1 MAQAWTE
8 DQKLDAASGAIGGGL
23 GIVGAGLSAIPGV
36 GPILGAGVAGAGMLT
51 SQFLQ
56 MFKKPPKLPGPTG
69 AQMVNLERSNTLAE
83 QTAQMQGLSPAE
95 VANLDELT
103 ARSSIRSQAVVNAY
117 NSVYQMSP
125 LEQEVLVKSVV
136 TQQQEEAAR
145 VRREFFNMDAEAVR
159 RSVSAKIAANEQA
172 AARANEIAQIER
184 QNEMIRLDMEAQKY
198 ANLGEV
204 LGDVGGIIGESIR
217 YTEGKKKALE
227 KEYQEKTTDF
237 NKRSTGG
244 GMITDMARKYGGG
257 TIDVSDTVT
266 GVETNP
272 LMLDEKGTNAAR
284 LQEARM
290 DSFWNKEADLY
301 RQAQEEARLYRGQE
315 KIRGRAQLDL
325 PIG

>member
-159 RSVSAKIAANEQA
+159 RSMSAKIAANEQA

-227 KEYQEKTTDF
+227 AKNIEAREA
-237 NKRSTGG
+237 STISRGQG
-244 GMITDMARKYGGG
+244 AKPVYES
-257 TIDVSDTVT
+257 VSDTVT
-266 GVETNP
+266 PAGGGKGGAPNLVA
-272 LMLDEKGTNAAR
+272 LDSGGDSAR
-284 LQEARM
+284 AMGAMYSDMSIEAM
-290 DSFWNKEADLY
+290 QGYMANTHPEALAEVWK
-301 RQAQEEARLYRGQE
+301 RKLAKR
-315 KIRGRAQLDL
+315 
-325 PIG
+325 